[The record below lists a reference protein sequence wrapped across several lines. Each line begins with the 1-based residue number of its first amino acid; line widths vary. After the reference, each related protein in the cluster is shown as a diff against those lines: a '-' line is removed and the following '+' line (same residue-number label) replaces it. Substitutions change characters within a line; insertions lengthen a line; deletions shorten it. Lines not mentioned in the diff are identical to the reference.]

1 MKRILPLLAAM
12 IALTTVL
19 PGKAQTG
26 KYYIDG
32 RETTREELLKLPAG
46 TIESMAN
53 SVENGL
59 PVVRIKLKP
68 EGEEQAP
75 ATGQQEKN
83 TATPHEK
90 AMQLVRGIYE
100 QHTLLKEGDLAA
112 DFRATKYAGG
122 DLTLTALRGK
132 VVLLNFW
139 ATWCGP
145 CLRELAPEALPKIIL
160 ERFAAD
166 SEFVFLPVAY
176 TGVAVARRNEIVIPA
191 SRLYRFKR
199 EPRQVFRRRRTAEL
213 RLSARPD
220 SNGSGQTGIRPLCRA
235 GRSALLRNRPQRPH
249 RPRVAGCGTGGTG
262 THSGGYRKRTFQIT
276 DKNSPAE
283 KRPGCCDFK
292 LHPSWDP
299 FREPAEEWVFRSC
312 PHCFHNARYS
322 PAANATAVW
331 RVRA

>member
-46 TIESMAN
+46 AIESMAN

-68 EGEEQAP
+68 EGGEQAP

-83 TATPHEK
+83 AATPHEK

-112 DFRATKYAGG
+112 DFRAAKYAGG

-139 ATWCGP
+139 APACGNWRRKP
-145 CLRELAPEALPKIIL
+145 CRKS
-160 ERFAAD
+160 F
-166 SEFVFLPVAY
+166 
-176 TGVAVARRNEIVIPA
+176 
-191 SRLYRFKR
+191 
-199 EPRQVFRRRRTAEL
+199 
-213 RLSARPD
+213 
-220 SNGSGQTGIRPLCRA
+220 SNGLPQTANSYSCR
-235 GRSALLRNRPQRPH
+235 SPIPI
-249 RPRVAGCGTGGTG
+249 
-262 THSGGYRKRTFQIT
+262 RKRASTSFSQATNSIIT
-276 DKNSPAE
+276 LI
-283 KRPGCCDFK
+283 C
-292 LHPSWDP
+292 
-299 FREPAEEWVFRSC
+299 
-312 PHCFHNARYS
+312 
-322 PAANATAVW
+322 AT
-331 RVRA
+331 

>member
-100 QHTLLKEGDLAA
+100 QHTLLKEGDLA
-112 DFRATKYAGG
+112 DRKS
-122 DLTLTALRGK
+122 
-132 VVLLNFW
+132 VV
-139 ATWCGP
+139 
-145 CLRELAPEALPKIIL
+145 
-160 ERFAAD
+160 
-166 SEFVFLPVAY
+166 
-176 TGVAVARRNEIVIPA
+176 
-191 SRLYRFKR
+191 
-199 EPRQVFRRRRTAEL
+199 
-213 RLSARPD
+213 
-220 SNGSGQTGIRPLCRA
+220 
-235 GRSALLRNRPQRPH
+235 
-249 RPRVAGCGTGGTG
+249 
-262 THSGGYRKRTFQIT
+262 
-276 DKNSPAE
+276 
-283 KRPGCCDFK
+283 
-292 LHPSWDP
+292 
-299 FREPAEEWVFRSC
+299 
-312 PHCFHNARYS
+312 
-322 PAANATAVW
+322 
-331 RVRA
+331 

>member
-1 MKRILPLLAAM
+1 
-12 IALTTVL
+12 
-19 PGKAQTG
+19 
-26 KYYIDG
+26 
-32 RETTREELLKLPAG
+32 
-46 TIESMAN
+46 MAN

-145 CLRELAPEALPKIIL
+145 CLRELAPEALPKIMDPDKRVFGLYAEQGVPRSFVIDRNGRIVLGSLGAAQEEL
-160 ERFAAD
+160 ERIAAAI
-166 SEFVFLPVAY
+166 EKEL
-176 TGVAVARRNEIVIPA
+176 
-191 SRLYRFKR
+191 SR
-199 EPRQVFRRRRTAEL
+199 
-213 RLSARPD
+213 
-220 SNGSGQTGIRPLCRA
+220 
-235 GRSALLRNRPQRPH
+235 
-249 RPRVAGCGTGGTG
+249 
-262 THSGGYRKRTFQIT
+262 
-276 DKNSPAE
+276 
-283 KRPGCCDFK
+283 
-292 LHPSWDP
+292 
-299 FREPAEEWVFRSC
+299 
-312 PHCFHNARYS
+312 
-322 PAANATAVW
+322 
-331 RVRA
+331 

>member
-145 CLRELAPEALPKIIL
+145 CRMLAPILEELSGQHPELKIVKVDVDENRELALRYGIESIPTLLVFKGGQVADRSVGLVSPQEILALVK
-160 ERFAAD
+160 
-166 SEFVFLPVAY
+166 
-176 TGVAVARRNEIVIPA
+176 
-191 SRLYRFKR
+191 
-199 EPRQVFRRRRTAEL
+199 
-213 RLSARPD
+213 
-220 SNGSGQTGIRPLCRA
+220 
-235 GRSALLRNRPQRPH
+235 
-249 RPRVAGCGTGGTG
+249 
-262 THSGGYRKRTFQIT
+262 
-276 DKNSPAE
+276 
-283 KRPGCCDFK
+283 
-292 LHPSWDP
+292 
-299 FREPAEEWVFRSC
+299 
-312 PHCFHNARYS
+312 
-322 PAANATAVW
+322 
-331 RVRA
+331 

>member
-1 MKRILPLLAAM
+1 MKRILPLLAAV

-46 TIESMAN
+46 AIESMAN

-68 EGEEQAP
+68 EGGEQAP

-83 TATPHEK
+83 AATPHEK

-112 DFRATKYAGG
+112 DFRAAKYAGG

-145 CLRELAPEALPKIIL
+145 LP
-160 ERFAAD
+160 AG
-166 SEFVFLPVAY
+166 
-176 TGVAVARRNEIVIPA
+176 TGAGSPAENHSRTVCRRQRIRIPA
-191 SRLYRFKR
+191 GRLYRFER
-199 EPRQVFRRRRTAEL
+199 EPRQVFRRRRTA
-213 RLSARPD
+213 
-220 SNGSGQTGIRPLCRA
+220 
-235 GRSALLRNRPQRPH
+235 
-249 RPRVAGCGTGGTG
+249 
-262 THSGGYRKRTFQIT
+262 
-276 DKNSPAE
+276 
-283 KRPGCCDFK
+283 
-292 LHPSWDP
+292 
-299 FREPAEEWVFRSC
+299 
-312 PHCFHNARYS
+312 
-322 PAANATAVW
+322 
-331 RVRA
+331 

>member
-1 MKRILPLLAAM
+1 MKRILPLLAAV

-46 TIESMAN
+46 AIESMAN

-68 EGEEQAP
+68 EGGEQAP

-83 TATPHEK
+83 AATPHEK

-112 DFRATKYAGG
+112 DFRAAKYAGG

-145 CLRELAPEALPKIIL
+145 CKMMHPIL
-160 ERFAAD
+160 EELSKEYSGKVDIYQIDVDKEQDLAAAFGIR
-166 SEFVFLPVAY
+166 S
-176 TGVAVARRNEIVIPA
+176 IPT
-191 SRLYRFKR
+191 LLMIPMKE
-199 EPRQVFRRRRTAEL
+199 EPRIMQGAMPKDQLKKAIDEF
-213 RLSARPD
+213 
-220 SNGSGQTGIRPLCRA
+220 
-235 GRSALLRNRPQRPH
+235 LLKQNNEAKQ
-249 RPRVAGCGTGGTG
+249 
-262 THSGGYRKRTFQIT
+262 
-276 DKNSPAE
+276 
-283 KRPGCCDFK
+283 
-292 LHPSWDP
+292 
-299 FREPAEEWVFRSC
+299 
-312 PHCFHNARYS
+312 
-322 PAANATAVW
+322 
-331 RVRA
+331 

>member
-139 ATWCGP
+139 LPGAAPACGNWRRKP
-145 CLRELAPEALPKIIL
+145 CRKS
-160 ERFAAD
+160 F
-166 SEFVFLPVAY
+166 
-176 TGVAVARRNEIVIPA
+176 
-191 SRLYRFKR
+191 
-199 EPRQVFRRRRTAEL
+199 
-213 RLSARPD
+213 
-220 SNGSGQTGIRPLCRA
+220 SNGLPQTANSYSCQSPIPIQKRA
-235 GRSALLRNRPQRPH
+235 STSFSQATNSR
-249 RPRVAGCGTGGTG
+249 
-262 THSGGYRKRTFQIT
+262 IT
-276 DKNSPAE
+276 LI
-283 KRPGCCDFK
+283 C
-292 LHPSWDP
+292 
-299 FREPAEEWVFRSC
+299 
-312 PHCFHNARYS
+312 
-322 PAANATAVW
+322 AT
-331 RVRA
+331 

>member
-139 ATWCGP
+139 ASWCGP
-145 CLRELAPEALPKIIL
+145 CASEMPDIQSAWE
-160 ERFAAD
+160 EHGND
-166 SEFVFLPVAY
+166 VEFVIVNMTGMNGETEQSAKAFLADAGY
-176 TGVAVARRNEIVIPA
+176 TFPCYFDANNSAATAFGVSSIPQTY
-191 SRLYRFKR
+191 LID
-199 EPRQVFRRRRTAEL
+199 AEGNIL
-213 RLSARPD
+213 
-220 SNGSGQTGIRPLCRA
+220 
-235 GRSALLRNRPQRPH
+235 
-249 RPRVAGCGTGGTG
+249 
-262 THSGGYRKRTFQIT
+262 GGYMGAMTSSIIDEGIQMLL
-276 DKNSPAE
+276 N
-283 KRPGCCDFK
+283 
-292 LHPSWDP
+292 
-299 FREPAEEWVFRSC
+299 
-312 PHCFHNARYS
+312 
-322 PAANATAVW
+322 TAKD
-331 RVRA
+331 

>member
-46 TIESMAN
+46 AIESMAN

-68 EGEEQAP
+68 EGGEQAP

-83 TATPHEK
+83 AATPHEK

-112 DFRATKYAGG
+112 DFRAAKYAGG

-145 CLRELAPEALPKIIL
+145 CLRELAPEALPKS
-160 ERFAAD
+160 F
-166 SEFVFLPVAY
+166 
-176 TGVAVARRNEIVIPA
+176 
-191 SRLYRFKR
+191 
-199 EPRQVFRRRRTAEL
+199 
-213 RLSARPD
+213 
-220 SNGSGQTGIRPLCRA
+220 SNGLPQTANSYSCR
-235 GRSALLRNRPQRPH
+235 SPIPI
-249 RPRVAGCGTGGTG
+249 
-262 THSGGYRKRTFQIT
+262 RKRASTSFSQATNSIIT
-276 DKNSPAE
+276 LI
-283 KRPGCCDFK
+283 C
-292 LHPSWDP
+292 
-299 FREPAEEWVFRSC
+299 
-312 PHCFHNARYS
+312 
-322 PAANATAVW
+322 AT
-331 RVRA
+331 

>member
-90 AMQLVRGIYE
+90 AMQRALIQYRDPKHYDLVLE
-100 QHTLLKEGDLAA
+100 
-112 DFRATKYAGG
+112 
-122 DLTLTALRGK
+122 ALRKTGRMDLVGYGSK
-132 VVLLNFW
+132 
-139 ATWCGP
+139 
-145 CLRELAPEALPKIIL
+145 CL
-160 ERFAAD
+160 
-166 SEFVFLPVAY
+166 
-176 TGVAVARRNEIVIPA
+176 
-191 SRLYRFKR
+191 
-199 EPRQVFRRRRTAEL
+199 
-213 RLSARPD
+213 
-220 SNGSGQTGIRPLCRA
+220 IRP
-235 GRSALLRNRPQRPH
+235 GREKDSTNTGREKQGNTSKKPAYKKIDKKTNYKKKTIRNVH
-249 RPRVAGCGTGGTG
+249 R
-262 THSGGYRKRTFQIT
+262 K
-276 DKNSPAE
+276 K
-283 KRPGCCDFK
+283 
-292 LHPSWDP
+292 
-299 FREPAEEWVFRSC
+299 
-312 PHCFHNARYS
+312 
-322 PAANATAVW
+322 
-331 RVRA
+331 

>member
-46 TIESMAN
+46 AIESMAN

-68 EGEEQAP
+68 EGGEQAP

-83 TATPHEK
+83 AATPHEK

-112 DFRATKYAGG
+112 DFRAAKYAGG

-139 ATWCGP
+139 APWCGP
-145 CLRELAPEALPKIIL
+145 CRMVVPIVEEIARERNDIKVGKVNVDEQPELASRFGVVSIPTLVVMKNGKIVDQAI
-160 ERFAAD
+160 
-166 SEFVFLPVAY
+166 
-176 TGVAVARRNEIVIPA
+176 G
-191 SRLYRFKR
+191 
-199 EPRQVFRRRRTAEL
+199 
-213 RLSARPD
+213 ARP
-220 SNGSGQTGIRPLCRA
+220 
-235 GRSALLRNRPQRPH
+235 
-249 RPRVAGCGTGGTG
+249 
-262 THSGGYRKRTFQIT
+262 
-276 DKNSPAE
+276 KNAIL
-283 KRPGCCDFK
+283 GM
-292 LHPSWDP
+292 L
-299 FREPAEEWVFRSC
+299 
-312 PHCFHNARYS
+312 
-322 PAANATAVW
+322 
-331 RVRA
+331 